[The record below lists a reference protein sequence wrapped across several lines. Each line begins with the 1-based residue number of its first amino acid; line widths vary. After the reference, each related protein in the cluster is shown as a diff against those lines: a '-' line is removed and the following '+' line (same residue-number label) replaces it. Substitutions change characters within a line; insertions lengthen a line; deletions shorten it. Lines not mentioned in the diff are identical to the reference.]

1 MKSKVVL
8 FASALAVSLGSARP
22 ASAEAP
28 VAEDT
33 ATTEARQH
41 FADGLR
47 LYKDGDFDAA
57 LVQFE
62 RAYEKKP
69 NPRVLYNIAQTYF
82 QLREY
87 VEAREAMSR
96 YLEEAGSA
104 IEPERRAQATND
116 LAQLQKRIAKISL
129 TVNVAGATVL
139 VDGKK
144 VGTTPLAAPLEVSE
158 GVRTI
163 SVETPDGGA
172 RQRVVR
178 IAGGESQSIAIQ
190 LVETQQR
197 TPDMGAAPASPR
209 PAAPPPA
216 RALPAGFWIS
226 AVSAAALGAGA
237 GVTGFLAL
245 KAHSDNK
252 DLQSEPNISQDAL
265 GDSATRAKR
274 FALATD
280 ILAGGALV
288 CGGVAVFVAV
298 TNGNARQETAR
309 TELTVGLGS
318 VRLSG
323 AF

>member
-1 MKSKVVL
+1 MKSKVLL
-8 FASALAVSLGSARP
+8 FASALAISLSSAKS

-28 VAEDT
+28 ATEDT

-69 NPRVLYNIAQTYF
+69 NPKVLYNIAQTYF

-96 YLEEAGSA
+96 YLEEAGPS
-104 IEPERRAQATND
+104 IEPERRAQATTD

-144 VGTTPLAAPLEVSE
+144 VGTTPLAGPLEVSE
-158 GVRTI
+158 GLRTI
-163 SVETPDGGA
+163 SIETPDGGA

-178 IAGGESQSIAIQ
+178 IAGGESQAIAIQ
-190 LVETQQR
+190 FVENQHR
-197 TPDMGAAPASPR
+197 PADAGKEPASPLTAA
-209 PAAPPPA
+209 AAPS

-226 AVSAAALGAGA
+226 AVGAAALGAGA
-237 GVTGFLAL
+237 GVTGFFAL

-252 DLQSEPNISQDAL
+252 DLQSEPNISHDAL
-265 GDSATRAKR
+265 RDSATRAKR
-274 FALATD
+274 FAVATD

-288 CGGVAVFVAV
+288 CGGIAVFLAA
-298 TNGNARQETAR
+298 TNGHARQETAR
-309 TELTVGLGS
+309 TELKVGLGS

>member
-1 MKSKVVL
+1 MVL
-8 FASALAVSLGSARP
+8 CAALALTGSLSSAKA
-22 ASAEAP
+22 ASAETP
-28 VAEDT
+28 LAEDT

-41 FADGLR
+41 FANGLR

-69 NPRVLYNIAQTYF
+69 NSKVFYNIGQTYF

-96 YLEEAGSA
+96 YLTEVGPALD
-104 IEPERRAQATND
+104 PERRTQATTD

-129 TVNVAGATVL
+129 SVNVAGTTVL
-139 VDGKK
+139 VDGRK
-144 VGTTPLAAPLEVSE
+144 VGTTPLPAPLEVSE

-163 SVETPDGGA
+163 SIETPDGSA
-172 RQRVVR
+172 RQRLIR
-178 IAGGESQSIAIQ
+178 IAGGESQSVSIEFESQHAPAPGK
-190 LVETQQR
+190 E
-197 TPDMGAAPASPR
+197 PASPR
-209 PAAPPPA
+209 IAATAQP
-216 RALPAGFWIS
+216 RALPSGFWVS

-245 KAHSDNK
+245 RAHSDNEE
-252 DLQSEPNISQDAL
+252 LQTEPNISHDAL
-265 GDSATRAKR
+265 SDSATRAKS

-288 CGGVAVFVAV
+288 CGGVAVFLAA
-298 TNGNARQETAR
+298 TNGHARTEAAR
-309 TELTVGLGS
+309 TELNVGLGS
-318 VRLSG
+318 ARLSG